1 MGAPVPLAAPGA
13 PLPALLSALPLLFT
27 CSLSTSLLPFSPVF
41 LPLSPAFLRP
51 LGLGPSSPDVHLP
64 PPQDLANLAPR
75 KPDW

>member
-27 CSLSTSLLPFSPVF
+27 LFPFHLPPSFPVF